1 MVVRL
6 FADDDY
12 KNYEEKDFSQNVD
25 ISFQLYSL
33 VQQTA
38 DQAENDR
45 RNQAGNDDDNSLIIW
60 KENSE
65 NIRVIL
71 EVSYEFSSKF

>member
-12 KNYEEKDFSQNVD
+12 NNYEEKDFSQNVD